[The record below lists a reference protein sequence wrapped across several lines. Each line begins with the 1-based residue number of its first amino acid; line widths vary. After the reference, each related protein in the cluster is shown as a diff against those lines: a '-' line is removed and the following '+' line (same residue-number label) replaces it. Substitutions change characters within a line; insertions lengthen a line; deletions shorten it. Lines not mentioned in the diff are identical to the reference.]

1 MGVMAVSTEEIG
13 SLAGAREVPCP
24 FPMDACPP
32 ISVLRPMAFATK
44 PIALREVYE
53 FPIKKS

>member
-1 MGVMAVSTEEIG
+1 MAVSTEEIG

-53 FPIKKS
+53 FPIKKP